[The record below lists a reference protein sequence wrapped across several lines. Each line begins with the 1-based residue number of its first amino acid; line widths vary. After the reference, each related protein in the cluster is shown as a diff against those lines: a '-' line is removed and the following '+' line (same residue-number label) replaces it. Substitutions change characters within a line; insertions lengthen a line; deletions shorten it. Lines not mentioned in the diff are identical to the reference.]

1 MQGETLPVLICYKS
15 PESSTPF
22 IRTMSEMEHCTVYFF
37 KLTILTN
44 HVLGFQ
50 TKEHINNIKLLKI
63 NLLFFTDRYLIYIR
77 LFVLWRNSIIHID
90 TNNSQRIIDKM
101 TIPGLSYKYVPGPN
115 QYWALRVKI
124 LKETM

>member
-63 NLLFFTDRYLIYIR
+63 NLLISLIDILFTLDYPSYGGTVLYI
-77 LFVLWRNSIIHID
+77 
-90 TNNSQRIIDKM
+90 
-101 TIPGLSYKYVPGPN
+101 
-115 QYWALRVKI
+115 
-124 LKETM
+124 